1 MVMKKY
7 SISRSSKKYISK
19 SKKQKDNVDK
29 YCSIYKTDIDGKPNK
44 NKKLYKT
51 CKLSRYCRKYKC
63 NNIDAKLTK
72 AMAKQFGE
80 NYKDLLFNKIR
91 DSCPL
96 KLHSNSNYVDDG
108 VYDGSSGGMS
118 NSSSDSG
125 SSNSD
130 DMKNLKKCELKA
142 TRQFYKDNKMS
153 DLYKKVVRCDNIL
166 CVKEHKLFNKNL
178 FEYNKIMLKKK
189 DKDIH
194 NLKNEVDMDLIT
206 RGDL

>member
-1 MVMKKY
+1 MKK
-7 SISRSSKKYISK
+7 SMKSRK
-19 SKKQKDNVDK
+19 SKHKNHNVDK

-96 KLHSNSNYVDDG
+96 KLHSNSNYDDDDDG
-108 VYDGSSGGMS
+108 LYDGSRDGNG
-118 NSSSDSG
+118 SDS
-125 SSNSD
+125 
-130 DMKNLKKCELKA
+130 DMKNLRQCELKA

-166 CVKEHKLFNKNL
+166 CAKEHKLFNKNL

>member
-1 MVMKKY
+1 MKK
-7 SISRSSKKYISK
+7 SRKSTKSRSHTK
-19 SKKQKDNVDK
+19 SKHKNHNVDK

-96 KLHSNSNYVDDG
+96 KLHSNSNYDDDG
-108 VYDGSSGGMS
+108 LYEGSRDGSGSDSNDSG
-118 NSSSDSG
+118 NASSS
-125 SSNSD
+125 
-130 DMKNLKKCELKA
+130 DMKNLRKCELKA

-166 CVKEHKLFNKNL
+166 CAKEHKLFNKNL

-194 NLKNEVDMDLIT
+194 IHNLKNEVDMDLIT